1 MQLFD
6 SDNEQNLFEAKPL
19 PAKVRP
25 ENLEDFIGQDHAV
38 MKGAVLRQ
46 LIENDVT
53 ASIILHGPPGSGKT
67 TLALMAGNLP
77 GRVFI
82 ALNAANDGVKEVKEA
97 VEKAKHRLILD
108 GRKTLLF
115 VDEIHRFNKSQQ
127 DSLLLGVE
135 NGWVSLMGAT
145 TENPSVSINPALLSR
160 SRVIKLVPLNFK
172 QLKTLILNALAS
184 VKGYNNEFT
193 FEEEFLNELVNFSG
207 SDARKTLTN
216 LETIITMAKARN
228 DKKLT
233 IEIFNEFITNNDTV
247 SFQDT
252 SPSDTLSAFIKSI
265 RGSDVDASLHYLTKM
280 LNAGKPVEEISR
292 RLIIS
297 ASEDIGLADN
307 NALNLAVNCDY
318 AVKNVGMPEAVY
330 FLTQATI
337 YLSLAPKSNSVGVS
351 YTKAENAFKQ
361 NFTSVPAHLK
371 NIGHS
376 FHPTYVSPHV
386 SNDGVVKQN
395 YLPENISN
403 DVYYEPKN
411 IGFEIKLKERL
422 LWLKNKLKNKR

>member
-6 SDNEQNLFEAKPL
+6 SDDEQNLFEAKPL

-97 VEKAKHRLILD
+97 VEKAKHRLIVD

-145 TENPSVSINPALLSR
+145 TENPSVSINQALLSR

-247 SFQDT
+247 SFKDT

-395 YLPENISN
+395 YLPENLLN